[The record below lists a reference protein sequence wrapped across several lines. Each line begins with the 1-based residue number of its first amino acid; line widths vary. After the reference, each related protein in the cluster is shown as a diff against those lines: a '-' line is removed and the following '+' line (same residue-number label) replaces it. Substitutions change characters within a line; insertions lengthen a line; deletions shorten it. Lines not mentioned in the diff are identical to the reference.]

1 MFWCMNR
8 TNIYLSDEQRDR
20 LDALARATGVSRA
33 EVIRQAL
40 DRALDEG
47 QSDLLDADLAAIDG
61 SFGVLDDPFSIDRSD
76 GARGAHLER
85 LAAR

>member
-1 MFWCMNR
+1 MNR

-33 EVIRQAL
+33 EVIRRAL

-61 SFGVLDDPFSIDRSD
+61 SFCVLDDAFSIDRSD
-76 GARGAHLER
+76 GARAAHLAR